1 MTAIRSTLVQ
11 LVIELKMYIRQ
22 PLYLLFSIVMPLMS
36 FLIFGSMYSNMT
48 YGGIDFFTVYIPS
61 FLMLILF
68 SSSVFSVGNQLIS
81 DKEKGIYKR
90 IRATPISLVRF
101 ISVIL
106 IKATI
111 IAMLGFMLIMISAS
125 VCFHIPLGVKKIPFF
140 FVYVLF
146 TLFALML
153 GIIIALLVKK
163 VNTYTMVMMT
173 LFFPMF
179 FLSDA
184 TVPLT
189 MMPKWMQEAALF
201 NPLYHANR
209 ILRYFWNYK
218 FHILYRNNIWESFM
232 FLFIIFMA
240 LFCLLLVRWKEAYD
254 EF

>member
-1 MTAIRSTLVQ
+1 
-11 LVIELKMYIRQ
+11 
-22 PLYLLFSIVMPLMS
+22 
-36 FLIFGSMYSNMT
+36 
-48 YGGIDFFTVYIPS
+48 
-61 FLMLILF
+61 
-68 SSSVFSVGNQLIS
+68 
-81 DKEKGIYKR
+81 
-90 IRATPISLVRF
+90 
-101 ISVIL
+101 
-106 IKATI
+106 
-111 IAMLGFMLIMISAS
+111 
-125 VCFHIPLGVKKIPFF
+125 
-140 FVYVLF
+140 
-146 TLFALML
+146 ML